1 MRVHSV
7 SERVTTAFLMYSSGS
22 AQRVSIHF
30 VHTSFIVMVNVDV
43 LSSFFVYVV
52 VHSIADIYN
61 DKRKLSDHKSA
72 KSSSISGVYGKICR
86 HIHIIIHCEIH
97 YGCNTTHCTVNIC
110 QGPRPVWLG
119 MYPKKL
125 YQYPTYSTKER
136 SIL

>member
-7 SERVTTAFLMYSSGS
+7 SERVTTAFFMYSSGS

-52 VHSIADIYN
+52 VHSIADIYI

-72 KSSSISGVYGKICR
+72 KGSSKVEVYEKIR
-86 HIHIIIHCEIH
+86 VDFHIIIHCEIH
-97 YGCNTTHCTVNIC
+97 YSC
-110 QGPRPVWLG
+110 QA
-119 MYPKKL
+119 
-125 YQYPTYSTKER
+125 TSC
-136 SIL
+136 